1 MRTQQPIYTL
11 SYFVQVSLTFLL
23 LLFTSGVSSSCES
36 PASTTQSTNEQIEQA
51 SDEIETEHII
61 IGHLGAQHLANL
73 VYRKGADGDK
83 LVGWGRTPIT
93 EWPMG
98 SASKQ
103 VVVQENPEHRY
114 SNGGCAMDL
123 DGDGVDEIVV
133 ARGHISNLKNAKLM
147 WFDEVEGKQHWQGYE
162 IASLW
167 EQGFSAPH
175 DIEPYIFENAEGEQ
189 TKAVIANKS
198 RREMYMFVV
207 PEDPAQAW
215 NTYHIGSFPHRN
227 QSGIEIIDIND
238 DGRPDIVSGM
248 FWIEA
253 PENPAQDNWEFHQ
266 FGNWENDDWQWA
278 GMNKHGVADFDGD
291 GRLEIVVSEAEIPDA
306 RLSLFDPE
314 TGKLES
320 TWSQHPIDSGLDAP
334 HSLVVLDLNGDEKP
348 DFLVGEMTAGGWD
361 FPYNPNPKIYA
372 YINQGNMQFDK
383 TVFSEGWGVHEMR
396 ILPKKLEGKTVIY
409 AADEI
414 QPQKFNAMNTHVSYW
429 MIASP

>member
-1 MRTQQPIYTL
+1 MKTQQPYYAL
-11 SYFVQVSLTFLL
+11 SYFATTLTFASL
-23 LLFTSGVSSSCES
+23 LLFASGISSCEV
-36 PASTTQSTNEQIEQA
+36 PASTAQSTVEYVNQEPAKIE
-51 SDEIETEHII
+51 SEHVI

-93 EWPMG
+93 EWPIG
-98 SASKQ
+98 SASKK
-103 VVVQENPEHRY
+103 VVVEENPEHRY

-123 DGDGVDEIVV
+123 DDDGVDEIIV
-133 ARGHISNLKNAKLM
+133 ARGHISNLRDARLM
-147 WFDEVEGKQHWQGYE
+147 WFDEVEGEQHWQGYE

-175 DIEPYIFENAEGEQ
+175 DIEPYIFENAEGKH

-198 RREMYMFVV
+198 RRDMYMFVA
-207 PEDPAQAW
+207 PEDPTQEW

-238 DGRPDIVSGM
+238 DGREDIVSGM

-253 PENPAQDNWEFHQ
+253 PENPAQENWEFHQ
-266 FGNWENDDWQWA
+266 FGDWENNDWRWA

-291 GRLEIVVSEAEIPDA
+291 GTLEIVVSEAEIPGA

-314 TGKLES
+314 TGNLENP
-320 TWSQHPIDSGLDAP
+320 WRQHPVDSGLDAP
-334 HSLVVLDLNGDEKP
+334 HSLVVLDLNEDGKP

-361 FPYNPNPKIYA
+361 FPYNPNPQIYA
-372 YINQGNMQFDK
+372 YINQGNMQFEK

-396 ILPKKLEGKTVIY
+396 LLPNKLEGKTVVY

-414 QPQKFNAMNTHVSYW
+414 QPQKFDAMNTHVSYW
-429 MIASP
+429 KIASP